1 MVIHERSPIPE
12 EPATTEL
19 RAMFTRLLPDLTLS
33 LDTSP
38 PAEPHEAEVAEDVS
52 QDGETGVPWKPQR
65 EELLVMISLAVI
77 SFIVSLDATIIV
89 PALSVSLSEANHKI
103 SS

>member
-1 MVIHERSPIPE
+1 MVTHERHPIPE

-19 RAMFTRLLPDLTLS
+19 RAMFSRFLPDLTLS
-33 LDTSP
+33 SGTSP
-38 PAEPHEAEVAEDVS
+38 PAEPREVAIAEDVS
-52 QDGETGVPWKPQR
+52 QDGETVVPWKPQR
-65 EELLVMISLAVI
+65 EELLAMISLAVI

-89 PALSVSLSEANHKI
+89 PALSVSSFQANHET